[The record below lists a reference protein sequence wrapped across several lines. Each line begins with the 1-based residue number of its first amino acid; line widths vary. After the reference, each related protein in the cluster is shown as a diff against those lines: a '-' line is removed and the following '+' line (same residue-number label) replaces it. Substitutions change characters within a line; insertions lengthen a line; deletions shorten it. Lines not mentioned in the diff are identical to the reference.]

1 MVRCNGEHDYHD
13 HDDYDD
19 NEDHDHDGDND
30 KRGAHTVVSCIG
42 DDHDYCVND
51 GESPLVMLIGVQ

>member
-30 KRGAHTVVSCIG
+30 KRGAHTVVRCND
-42 DDHDYCVND
+42 DDHDYHVND
-51 GESPLVMLIGVQ
+51 GESPLVMLIGVR